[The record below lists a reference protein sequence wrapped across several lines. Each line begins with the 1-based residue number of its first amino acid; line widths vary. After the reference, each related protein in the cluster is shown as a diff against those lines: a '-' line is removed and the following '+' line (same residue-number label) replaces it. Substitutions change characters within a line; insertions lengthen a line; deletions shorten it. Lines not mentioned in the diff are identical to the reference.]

1 MSQVTP
7 EKAQGL
13 DSQTFLTAL
22 AINAG
27 ILFVELAAFV
37 ILKHR
42 LSRIYEPRSYLP
54 PPEYVLA
61 LCRARCTDA
70 FRVGNGLS
78 TCRAGHGNGCWL
90 LLQCLQRMWC
100 VYSFLSFNFRYHD
113 APCSCTRTAW
123 TRTCSSDSCA
133 CS

>member
-42 LSRIYEPRSYLP
+42 LSRIYEPRTYLP
-54 PPEYVLA
+54 PPEYVFRFA
-61 LCRARCTDA
+61 L
-70 FRVGNGLS
+70 
-78 TCRAGHGNGCWL
+78 
-90 LLQCLQRMWC
+90 
-100 VYSFLSFNFRYHD
+100 
-113 APCSCTRTAW
+113 
-123 TRTCSSDSCA
+123 
-133 CS
+133 